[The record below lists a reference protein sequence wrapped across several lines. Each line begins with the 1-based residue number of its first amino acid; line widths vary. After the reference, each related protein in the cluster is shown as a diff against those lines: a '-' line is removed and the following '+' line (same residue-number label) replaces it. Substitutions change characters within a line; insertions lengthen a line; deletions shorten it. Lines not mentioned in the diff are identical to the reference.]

1 MLQSIIDN
9 YSQFF
14 SLSNFEGIFSISGI
28 STILMLML
36 LEGLL
41 SADNALVLAIMV
53 RHLPIKKQKK
63 ALMYGIGGAYLFRF
77 LVIGI
82 GTYLIKFIWIKALGA
97 LYLLYMAYKGLFIGS
112 EESHEND
119 VSMVVQ
125 KGLLATIISVE
136 AMDIV
141 FSIDSVTAALAV
153 SDKVW
158 ALFLGA
164 VFGILMMRGVAQ
176 VFVTLIER
184 VPELEKTA
192 YILIALIGLKLGV
205 TLVGI
210 EVPDILFFS
219 VLIIVFFGTFIVSKF
234 NKKENIEPDE
244 IDKKAS

>member
-14 SLSNFEGIFSISGI
+14 SLSNFEGAFTVSGI
-28 STILMLML
+28 STILLLLL

-41 SADNALVLAIMV
+41 SADNALVLAMMV
-53 RHLPIKKQKK
+53 KPLPQHQQKK
-63 ALMYGIGGAYLFRF
+63 ALIYGIWGAYLFRF

-82 GTYLIKFIWIKALGA
+82 GTYLIKFTWIKALGA
-97 LYLLYMAYKGLFIGS
+97 TYLLYMAYKGLFGS
-112 EESHEND
+112 GEESHDD
-119 VSMVVQ
+119 VSKAIH
-125 KGLLATIISVE
+125 KGFWTTVASIEL
-136 AMDIV
+136 MDIV

-158 ALFLGA
+158 VLFLGA

-176 VFVTLIER
+176 IFVTLIEK

-192 YILIALIGLKLGV
+192 YILIGLIGLKLGV

-210 EVPDILFFS
+210 EVPDVLFFS
-219 VLIIVFFGTFIVSKF
+219 LLIIVFFGTFVVNKF
-234 NKKENIEPDE
+234 NKKDKTEPDT
-244 IDKKAS
+244 INKKAS

>member
-14 SLSNFEGIFSISGI
+14 SLSNFEGVFTVSGI
-28 STILMLML
+28 TTILLLLL

-41 SADNALVLAIMV
+41 SADNALVLAMMV
-53 RHLPIKKQKK
+53 KPLPVNQQKK
-63 ALMYGIGGAYLFRF
+63 ALIYGIWGAYLFRF

-82 GTYLIKFIWIKALGA
+82 GTYLIKFSWIKALGA
-97 LYLLYMAYKGLFIGS
+97 AYLLYMAYKGLFG
-112 EESHEND
+112 
-119 VSMVVQ
+119 
-125 KGLLATIISVE
+125 KGEDDQQDDAVKAVHKGFWTTVASIEL
-136 AMDIV
+136 MDIV

-158 ALFLGA
+158 VLFLGA

-176 VFVTLIER
+176 IFVTLIEK

-192 YILIALIGLKLGV
+192 FILIGLIGLKLGV

-210 EVPDILFFS
+210 EVPDVLFFG
-219 VLIIVFFGTFIVSKF
+219 VLIIVFFGTFVVNKFSK
-234 NKKENIEPDE
+234 KQKAELDA
-244 IDKKAS
+244 IDKKVS

>member
-1 MLQSIIDN
+1 MIQSIIDN

-14 SLSNFEGIFSISGI
+14 SLSNFEGVFSVSGI
-28 STILMLML
+28 STILLLLL

-41 SADNALVLAIMV
+41 SADNALVLAMMV
-53 RHLPIKKQKK
+53 KPLPENQQKK
-63 ALMYGIGGAYLFRF
+63 ALIYGIWGAYLFRF

-82 GTYLIKFIWIKALGA
+82 GTYLIKFTWIKALGA
-97 LYLLYMAYKGLFIGS
+97 LYLLYMAYKGLFGGS
-112 EESHEND
+112 EEIHED
-119 VSMVVQ
+119 VSTVVQ

-158 ALFLGA
+158 VLFLGA

-176 VFVTLIER
+176 VFVTLIEK

-192 YILIALIGLKLGV
+192 YILIGLIGLKLGAE
-205 TLVGI
+205 LVHI
-210 EVPDILFFS
+210 EIPEVLFFGL
-219 VLIIVFFGTFIVSKF
+219 LITVFVGTFVVNKF
-234 NKKENIEPDE
+234 NKKREDTTV
-244 IDKKAS
+244 

>member
-14 SLSNFEGIFSISGI
+14 SLSNFEGVFTVSGI
-28 STILMLML
+28 TTILLLLL

-41 SADNALVLAIMV
+41 SADNALVLAMMV
-53 RHLPIKKQKK
+53 KPLPEHQQKK
-63 ALMYGIGGAYLFRF
+63 ALIYGIWGAYLFRF

-82 GTYLIKFIWIKALGA
+82 GTYLIKFAWIKALGA
-97 LYLLYMAYKGLFIGS
+97 AYLLYMAYKGLFGGG
-112 EESHEND
+112 EEGHED
-119 VSMVVQ
+119 ASKTIY
-125 KGLLATIISVE
+125 KGFWTTVASIEL
-136 AMDIV
+136 MDIV

-158 ALFLGA
+158 VLFLGA

-176 VFVTLIER
+176 VFVTLIEK
-184 VPELEKTA
+184 VPELETTA
-192 YILIALIGLKLGV
+192 FILIGLIGLKLGV

-210 EVPDILFFS
+210 EVPDVLFFS
-219 VLIIVFFGTFIVSKF
+219 LLIIVFFGTFVVNKF
-234 NKKENIEPDE
+234 NKKDKTEPDT

>member
-14 SLSNFEGIFSISGI
+14 SMSNFEGIFSVSGI
-28 STILMLML
+28 STILLLML

-82 GTYLIKFIWIKALGA
+82 GTYLIKFTWIKALGA
-97 LYLLYMAYKGLFIGS
+97 LYLLYMAYNGLFGGS
-112 EESHEND
+112 EESHEN
-119 VSMVVQ
+119 VSTVVQ

-176 VFVTLIER
+176 VFVTLIEK

-210 EVPDILFFS
+210 EVPDLLFFG
-219 VLIIVFFGTFIVSKF
+219 VLITVFLGTFVVSKF

>member
-14 SLSNFEGIFSISGI
+14 SLSNFEGAFTVSGI
-28 STILMLML
+28 STILLLLL

-41 SADNALVLAIMV
+41 SADNALVLAMMV
-53 RHLPIKKQKK
+53 KPLPQRQQKK
-63 ALMYGIGGAYLFRF
+63 ALIYGIWGAYLFRF

-82 GTYLIKFIWIKALGA
+82 GTYLIKFAWIKALGA
-97 LYLLYMAYKGLFIGS
+97 AYLLYMAYKGLFGGGE
-112 EESHEND
+112 EESHDD
-119 VSMVVQ
+119 VSKAIY
-125 KGLLATIISVE
+125 KGFWTTVASIEL
-136 AMDIV
+136 MDIV

-158 ALFLGA
+158 VLFLGA

-176 VFVTLIER
+176 IFVTLIEK

-192 YILIALIGLKLGV
+192 FILIGLIGLKLGV

-210 EVPDILFFS
+210 EVPDVLFFG
-219 VLIIVFFGTFIVSKF
+219 VLIIVFFGTFVVNKFSK
-234 NKKENIEPDE
+234 KQKAELDA
-244 IDKKAS
+244 IDKKVS

>member
-14 SLSNFEGIFSISGI
+14 SLSNFEGVFTVSGI
-28 STILMLML
+28 TTILLLLL

-41 SADNALVLAIMV
+41 SADNALVLAMMV
-53 RHLPIKKQKK
+53 KPLPEHQQKK
-63 ALMYGIGGAYLFRF
+63 ALIYGIWGAYLFRF

-82 GTYLIKFIWIKALGA
+82 GTYLIKFAWIKALGA
-97 LYLLYMAYKGLFIGS
+97 AYLLYMAYKGLFGGG
-112 EESHEND
+112 EEGHED
-119 VSMVVQ
+119 ASKTIY
-125 KGLLATIISVE
+125 KGFWTTVASIEL
-136 AMDIV
+136 MDIV

-158 ALFLGA
+158 VLFLGA

-176 VFVTLIER
+176 VFVTLIEK
-184 VPELEKTA
+184 VPELETTA
-192 YILIALIGLKLGV
+192 FILIGLIGLKLGV

-210 EVPDILFFS
+210 EVPDVLFFS
-219 VLIIVFFGTFIVSKF
+219 LLIIVFFGTFVVNKF
-234 NKKENIEPDE
+234 NKKDKTESDT

>member
-14 SLSNFEGIFSISGI
+14 SLSNFEGIFSVSGI

-82 GTYLIKFIWIKALGA
+82 GTYLIKFTWIKALGA
-97 LYLLYMAYKGLFIGS
+97 LYLLYMAYKGLFGSS
-112 EESHEND
+112 EESHEN
-119 VSMVVQ
+119 VSTVAQ

-210 EVPDILFFS
+210 EVPDLLFFS

-234 NKKENIEPDE
+234 NKKEKIESDT

>member
-14 SLSNFEGIFSISGI
+14 SVSNFEGIFTVSGI
-28 STILMLML
+28 STILLLML

-41 SADNALVLAIMV
+41 SADNALVLAMMV
-53 RHLPIKKQKK
+53 KHLPEKQQKK
-63 ALMYGIGGAYLFRF
+63 ALMYGIWGAYLFRF

-82 GTYLIKFIWIKALGA
+82 GTYLIKFTWIKAIGA
-97 LYLLYMAYKGLFIGS
+97 LYLLYMAYKGLFGNS
-112 EESHEND
+112 EEED
-119 VSMVVQ
+119 PDIAKIAQ
-125 KGLLATIISVE
+125 KGLWATVASVE
-136 AMDIV
+136 LMDIV

-158 ALFLGA
+158 VLFIGA

-176 VFVTLIER
+176 IFVVLIEK

-205 TLVGI
+205 TLIGI
-210 EVPDILFFS
+210 EIPDMLFFAI
-219 VLIIVFFGTFIVSKF
+219 LIVVFLGTFVVSKF
-234 NKKENIEPDE
+234 NKKSESTT
-244 IDKKAS
+244 A